1 MLIARL
7 LLLFL
12 ACNLATFAAAQDGT
26 ETDDGLLV
34 FIGEKI
40 SVEAFDKEE
49 RFAEEDAAA
58 EAEGGFILR
67 MDAGVDAHYRVL
79 DVVKGDY
86 DRDEIKFTAWD
97 HYGRF
102 SFAGPDYVLLY
113 VWKTDKG
120 YVHAKY
126 TYDEVFPLRSGGF
139 AGCGN
144 PYLEYYFD
152 ERSKLRPVPLREFDY
167 AEPQKLKLSDLLLPK
182 EPELEAGEEPYT
194 KEELAEYSQE
204 VEAAQDW
211 ALKTYAPPVYHMED
225 ASTLVCKMGVS
236 VEALVDA
243 RWKAR
248 FLPNLRRGEC
258 NEQLELDGY
267 RDVKE
272 REAKRPLLD
281 ACIADKIAND
291 GRD

>member
-1 MLIARL
+1 MLIARI
-7 LLLFL
+7 LLLFM
-12 ACNLATFAAAQDGT
+12 ACNLAAFAAAQDGT
-26 ETDDGLLV
+26 ETDGGLLV

-40 SVEAFDKEE
+40 SVEAFDNEE

-58 EAEGGFILR
+58 KAEGRFILR
-67 MDAGVDAHYRVL
+67 MDVGVDAHYRVL

-144 PYLEYYFD
+144 PYVDYYFE

-194 KEELAEYSQE
+194 KEDLNEYY
-204 VEAAQDW
+204 QDVRASEEW
-211 ALKTYAPPVYHMED
+211 ALSTYAPPVYHMED
-225 ASTLVCKMGVS
+225 ASTLVCKMGVP
-236 VEALVDA
+236 VEALFDA

-272 REAKRPLLD
+272 REAKQPLLD

>member
-1 MLIARL
+1 MLIARI

-12 ACNLATFAAAQDGT
+12 ACNLPAFAAAQDGT

-49 RFAEEDAAA
+49 RFAEKDAAA

-79 DVVKGDY
+79 EVVKGDY

-126 TYDEVFPLRSGGF
+126 AYDEVFPLRSGGF

-144 PYLEYYFD
+144 PYLEYYFE
-152 ERSKLRPVPLREFDY
+152 ERSKLRPVPLRAF
-167 AEPQKLKLSDLLLPK
+167 DLLSHK
-182 EPELEAGEEPYT
+182 
-194 KEELAEYSQE
+194 
-204 VEAAQDW
+204 
-211 ALKTYAPPVYHMED
+211 
-225 ASTLVCKMGVS
+225 
-236 VEALVDA
+236 
-243 RWKAR
+243 
-248 FLPNLRRGEC
+248 N
-258 NEQLELDGY
+258 
-267 RDVKE
+267 
-272 REAKRPLLD
+272 
-281 ACIADKIAND
+281 
-291 GRD
+291 